1 VTAASADRHFVIAVG
16 RQFCVHLSHRRP
28 PGHPIADVMFNQVS
42 LPRPGRLVDL
52 APVVPAVP
60 RGLLTL
66 TVPARP
72 ARRFVPAFSESYFET
87 GLMKRELHRL

>member
-1 VTAASADRHFVIAVG
+1 
-16 RQFCVHLSHRRP
+16 
-28 PGHPIADVMFNQVS
+28 MFNQAS
-42 LPRPGRLVDL
+42 LPRSGRLVEV
-52 APVVPAVP
+52 APVVAAWR

-72 ARRFVPAFSESYFET
+72 TRRFALRRSESYFED

>member
-1 VTAASADRHFVIAVG
+1 
-16 RQFCVHLSHRRP
+16 
-28 PGHPIADVMFNQVS
+28 MFNQAS
-42 LPRPGRLVDL
+42 LPRPGRLVD
-52 APVVPAVP
+52 VIPAFAGWR

-72 ARRFVPAFSESYFET
+72 PRRSAPRRSESYFED